1 MPFGLCK
8 APAAFQRWINEVL
21 REHID
26 MCCIVYLDDVLIYSN
41 TLQQHQ
47 KDVSTILE
55 AIRKSGMKVKPS
67 KCEFHQTETEYL
79 GFIIGQEGV
88 KRDPVK
94 TQAIWDW
101 TTPKKIKEIQ
111 CFLGFCNF
119 YPRFIEGFSRTAKPL
134 YARTKKECIGNWE
147 WGDKEQQAFD
157 ELRTKLT
164 TAPVLVYF
172 DPLAATK
179 IETDASKYV
188 CAGILSQQC
197 QDGKW
202 RPVAYRSKTM
212 SDAEYNY
219 HIHDKELLAIVQ
231 AFHEWKRYTRG
242 NPKPIRVLT
251 DHKNLVTF
259 MTTKELNER
268 QARWMQELSQYNFKI
283 EYRPGKEG
291 GKPDALTRRE
301 GDLPRAEDKR
311 LTRNVGIL
319 LPKERNWDIPG
330 TEGIKLDV
338 LETTEFQDQDE
349 GEIQKASNVDNQIK
363 AIQRNFDEGKK
374 GNEWGSARAMP
385 MERRPFMV
393 PRKDWDTKR
402 RRNTKP
408 SCR

>member
-1 MPFGLCK
+1 
-8 APAAFQRWINEVL
+8 
-21 REHID
+21 
-26 MCCIVYLDDVLIYSN
+26 
-41 TLQQHQ
+41 
-47 KDVSTILE
+47 
-55 AIRKSGMKVKPS
+55 MKVKPS
-67 KCEFHQTETEYL
+67 ECEFHQNETEYL

-88 KRDPVK
+88 KTDPVK

-119 YPRFIEGFSRTAKPL
+119 YRPFIQGFSRTAKPV
-134 YARTKKECIGNWE
+134 YARTKKESIGNWE

-172 DPLAATK
+172 DPFAPTK
-179 IETDASKYV
+179 IETDSSKYV
-188 CAGILSQQC
+188 GSGILSQQC

-202 RPVAYRSKTM
+202 RPVAYRSKTR
-212 SDAEYNY
+212 SDAECNY
-219 HIHDKELLAIVQ
+219 DIHDKERLAIVQ
-231 AFHEWKRYTRG
+231 AFHEWKTYTRG

-301 GDLPRAEDKR
+301 
-311 LTRNVGIL
+311 
-319 LPKERNWDIPG
+319 
-330 TEGIKLDV
+330 
-338 LETTEFQDQDE
+338 
-349 GEIQKASNVDNQIK
+349 
-363 AIQRNFDEGKK
+363 
-374 GNEWGSARAMP
+374 
-385 MERRPFMV
+385 
-393 PRKDWDTKR
+393 
-402 RRNTKP
+402 
-408 SCR
+408 